1 MFLGSSCCNIA
12 ENSTFA
18 RPLDFACRLN
28 PSFHAFAEACAT
40 ETLGAYRYLTEWL
53 ESRSRMLELFYL
65 PSYSPEL
72 NPDEYLNRD
81 LKARLAEQNLPTSKD
96 ALRQSVEM
104 HMRKRQSAPDSIKK
118 FFEKDEV
125 RYASEDY

>member
-40 ETLGAYRYLTEWL
+40 ETLGIYPLQLSDQTGGRAV
-53 ESRSRMLELFYL
+53 SFKFDIS
-65 PSYSPEL
+65 
-72 NPDEYLNRD
+72 
-81 LKARLAEQNLPTSKD
+81 AR
-96 ALRQSVEM
+96 
-104 HMRKRQSAPDSIKK
+104 
-118 FFEKDEV
+118 
-125 RYASEDY
+125 